1 MTDIAP
7 ELFEKLH
14 NAFERERE
22 SSGKLAKLE
31 ARNRSGKATYR
42 EALDYAATI
51 GEILQKVF
59 KENIKAE
66 DLPDGMM
73 YYNIADRTVR
83 PLLEEA
89 YGLISVFTETVQN
102 NLNQKAGIG
111 LKAIVPELNKD
122 RIDGIIRRLSD
133 GE

>member
-7 ELFEKLH
+7 ALFEKLH
-14 NAFERERE
+14 KAFEHERE

-31 ARNRSGKATYR
+31 AQNRSGKATHR
-42 EALDYAATI
+42 EALEYASTI

-59 KENIKAE
+59 RENIKAE
-66 DLPDGMM
+66 ELPDGMM
-73 YYNIADRTVR
+73 YYNIANRTVR

-89 YGLISVFTETVQN
+89 YGIISAYTAEVQN
-102 NLNQKAGIG
+102 SLNQKAGIG
-111 LKAIVPELNKD
+111 LKAVVPELNKD